1 MLNLEEFH
9 DYVADH
15 IKDFLPEELQGAE
28 VKKHMVCKNNDQEFH
43 AITVNPEGAVVTP
56 TLYMEAMFRDYQ
68 NGADLNTMMTK
79 LGETI
84 AQGLAD
90 GKNLGHISTDFT
102 DFKNVKDNVIM
113 CLVGR
118 ENNQKL
124 LADCPHTDKEDLAIV
139 YRVAVNAGKDEL
151 SSILIHNAQMEAW
164 GTNVEEL
171 QKLAEKNTPRIMP
184 PTVVTMEEAL
194 SQAMGIPEADL
205 PPAVVPM
212 YVISNVTKLS
222 GAATILNDD
231 VMQGL
236 AQRMGENFYVLPSSV
251 HECLAVP
258 ESFGTPQEL
267 SMLVQEVND
276 TEVSP
281 EERLSDHVYHY
292 DAEKHTLSLADTTV
306 EELQK
311 VSEKNENYDA
321 KPDQA
326 EAQKP
331 RRHTR

>member
-15 IKDFLPEELQGAE
+15 IKDFLPAELQDAE
-28 VKKHMVCKNNDQEFH
+28 VKKHMVAKNNDQEYH
-43 AITVNPEGAVVTP
+43 AITIQPEGAIVAP
-56 TLYMEAMFRDYQ
+56 TLYMETMFRDYQ
-68 NGADLNTMMTK
+68 NGADLNQMMTK
-79 LGETI
+79 LGDTI

-90 GKNLGHISTDFT
+90 GKSLGHISTDFT
-102 DFKNVKDNVIM
+102 DFENVKDNVIM

-118 ENNQKL
+118 EKNQKL
-124 LADCPHTDKEDLAIV
+124 LADCPHTNMEDLAIV
-139 YRVAVNAGKDEL
+139 YRVAVNANDEEL

-164 GTNVEEL
+164 GTSVEEL
-171 QKLAEKNTPRIMP
+171 QALAEKNTPRILQ

-194 SQAMGIPEADL
+194 SQAMGIPAEDI
-205 PPAVVPM
+205 PPSAVPM
-212 YVISNVTKLS
+212 YVISNRTKLS
-222 GAATILNDD
+222 GAATILNDE
-231 VMQGL
+231 VMQEL
-236 AQRMGENFYVLPSSV
+236 AQRMGENFYVLPSSI

-276 TEVSP
+276 TEVTP

-292 DAEKHTLSLADTTV
+292 DAEKHTLSLADTSV

-311 VSEKNENYDA
+311 VSEKNENYDT